1 MSKSLKAFACA
12 FALGVAAAGA
22 ATGAVA
28 QDLTMAVWGGG
39 GANTW
44 REAFIKQ
51 FSPPG
56 DGHSVKM
63 VEVPNPAGALRSPAA
78 ANQYNLALVTYFE
91 AIALS
96 QAGLIETFT
105 DAQLPGA
112 ADVDRKY
119 LTKDKAGRLVG
130 LPVYFTYY
138 GIAYNTD
145 LAKAEDFASWQ
156 GLADPKW
163 KSKLSLTRPVYL
175 APYDSVIMAKAMGGS
190 ERDIDPGFKLLERI
204 VPSVLATYT
213 SLAHMNT
220 LLTRG
225 EVAAVPF
232 YASRVWALR
241 RQGATNVQIALPKE
255 GVLMLPY
262 VVVVPKG
269 AKNLDKS
276 LVWMNY
282 IAGAEPQLRAALLDG
297 WLPMNSKV
305 KLPEELQKTLGRPYD
320 EILKSL
326 YSPDWTVI
334 VERNEERV
342 NRAEKLMSG
351 VKQ

>member
-1 MSKSLKAFACA
+1 MMNRLKALACA
-12 FALGVAAAGA
+12 AAMTCLAGTAAA
-22 ATGAVA
+22 
-28 QDLTMAVWGGG
+28 QELTMAVWGGG

-51 FSPPG
+51 FSPAEKFTI
-56 DGHSVKM
+56 KM
-63 VEVPNPAGALRSPAA
+63 VDVPNPAGGLRSPAA
-78 ANQYNLALVTYFE
+78 ASQYNLALVTYFE

-96 QAGLIETFT
+96 KAGLIESF
-105 DAQLPGA
+105 DDNQLTGIK
-112 ADVDRKY
+112 DVDPKY
-119 LTKDKAGRLVG
+119 LTRDKAGRHVG

-156 GLADPKW
+156 GLADAKW
-163 KSKLSLTRPVYL
+163 KGKLSLTRPVYL
-175 APYDSVIMAKAMGGS
+175 APYDAVIMAKAMGGS
-190 ERDIDPGFKLLERI
+190 EKDIDPGFKLLERI
-204 VPSVLATYT
+204 VPNVLATYT

-241 RQGATNVQIALPKE
+241 RQGAANVEVAMPKE

-269 AKNLDKS
+269 AKHQDKA
-276 LVWMNY
+276 LVWLNY
-282 IAGAEPQLRAALLDG
+282 IAGAEPQLRAAALDG
-297 WLPMNSKV
+297 WLPMNAKV
-305 KLPEELQKTLGRPYD
+305 KLPDELQKTFGRPYE
-320 EILKSL
+320 EIVRNL
-326 YSPDWTVI
+326 YSPDWNV
-334 VERNEERV
+334 VVDHNEARV
-342 NRAEKLMSG
+342 DRAEKLLSG
-351 VKQ
+351 VQK

>member
-1 MSKSLKAFACA
+1 MEMLKGLKALACA
-12 FALGVAAAGA
+12 TALVCLGAASAAA
-22 ATGAVA
+22 
-28 QDLTMAVWGGG
+28 QNDLVMAVWGGG

-51 FSPPG
+51 FAPAG
-56 DGHSVKM
+56 GYTVKM

-78 ANQYNLALVTYFE
+78 ANQYSLALVTYFE

-96 QAGLIETFT
+96 NAGLIETF
-105 DAQLPGA
+105 DDKQLPGI
-112 ADVDRKY
+112 ADVDPKY
-119 LTKDKAGRLVG
+119 LTKDKAGRHVG

-138 GIAYNTD
+138 GIAFNTD
-145 LAKAEDFASWQ
+145 LAKAADFASWQ
-156 GLADPKW
+156 GLADAKW
-163 KSKLSLTRPVYL
+163 KGKLSVTRPVYL
-175 APYDSVIMAKAMGGS
+175 APYDAVIMAKAMGGS
-190 ERDIDPGFKLLERI
+190 EKDIDPGFKLLERI
-204 VPSVLATYT
+204 VPNVLTTYT

-232 YASRVWALR
+232 YASRVWSLR
-241 RQGATNVQIALPKE
+241 RHGAANVDIVIPKE
-255 GVLMLPY
+255 GALMLPY
-262 VVVVPKG
+262 VVVIPKG
-269 AKNLDKS
+269 AKNQDNAR
-276 LVWMNY
+276 VWLNY

-305 KLPEELQKTLGRPYD
+305 KLPDDLQKTLGQPYD
-320 EILKSL
+320 KIVQSL
-326 YSPDWTVI
+326 YSPDWRVV
-334 VERNEERV
+334 VEHNEERV

>member
-1 MSKSLKAFACA
+1 MMNRLKALACA
-12 FALGVAAAGA
+12 AAMTCLAGTAAA
-22 ATGAVA
+22 
-28 QDLTMAVWGGG
+28 QELTMAVWGGG

-51 FSPPG
+51 FSPAEKFTI
-56 DGHSVKM
+56 KM
-63 VEVPNPAGALRSPAA
+63 VEVPNPAGGLRSPAA
-78 ANQYNLALVTYFE
+78 ASQYNLALVTYFE

-96 QAGLIETFT
+96 KAGLIESF
-105 DAQLPGA
+105 DDNQLTGIK
-112 ADVDRKY
+112 DVDPKY
-119 LTKDKAGRLVG
+119 LTRDKAGRHVG

-156 GLADPKW
+156 GLADAKW
-163 KSKLSLTRPVYL
+163 KGKLSLTRPVYL
-175 APYDSVIMAKAMGGS
+175 APYDAVIMAKAMGGS
-190 ERDIDPGFKLLERI
+190 EKDIDPGFKLLERI
-204 VPSVLATYT
+204 VPNVLATYT

-241 RQGATNVQIALPKE
+241 RQGAANVEVAMPKE

-269 AKNLDKS
+269 AKHQDKA
-276 LVWMNY
+276 LVWLNY
-282 IAGAEPQLRAALLDG
+282 IAGAEPQLRAAALDG
-297 WLPMNSKV
+297 WLPMNAKV
-305 KLPEELQKTLGRPYD
+305 KLPDELQKTFGRPYE
-320 EILKSL
+320 EIVRNL
-326 YSPDWTVI
+326 YSPDWNV
-334 VERNEERV
+334 VVDHNEARV
-342 NRAEKLMSG
+342 DRAEKLLSG
-351 VKQ
+351 VQK

>member
-1 MSKSLKAFACA
+1 MNRLKALVCSVVIACA
-12 FALGVAAAGA
+12 GSGA
-22 ATGAVA
+22 AA

-44 REAFIKQ
+44 RDAFIKQ
-51 FSPPG
+51 FAPTAG
-56 DGHSVKM
+56 FTVKM
-63 VEVPNPAGALRSPAA
+63 AEVPNTAGAVRSPAA
-78 ANQYNLALVTYFE
+78 ASQYNAVLVTYFE

-96 QAGLIETFT
+96 KAGLIETF
-105 DAQLPGA
+105 DDKQLPGI
-112 ADVDRKY
+112 ADVDPKY
-119 LTKDKAGRLVG
+119 LTKDKSGRHVG

-145 LAKAEDFASWQ
+145 LARPADFSSWQ
-156 GLADPKW
+156 DLANPKW
-163 KSKLSLTRPVYL
+163 KGKLSVTRPVYL
-175 APYDSVIMAKAMGGS
+175 APYDAVIMAKAMGGS
-190 ERDIDPGFKLLERI
+190 EKDIEPGFKLLERI
-204 VPSVLATYT
+204 LPNVLATYT

-232 YASRVWALR
+232 YASRVWSLR
-241 RQGATNVQIALPKE
+241 RHGATNVDIVMPKE

-269 AKNLDKS
+269 AKERANTLKW
-276 LVWMNY
+276 LNY

-305 KLPEELQKTLGRPYD
+305 KLPPELEKTLGQSYG
-320 EILKSL
+320 EIVKSL
-326 YSPDWTVI
+326 YSPDWSVV
-334 VERNEERV
+334 VEHNEERV

-351 VKQ
+351 VKK

>member
-1 MSKSLKAFACA
+1 MMNRLKALACA
-12 FALGVAAAGA
+12 VVLACSSGA
-22 ATGAVA
+22 ASA
-28 QDLTMAVWGGG
+28 QELTFAVWGGG

-51 FSPPG
+51 FNAPAGVSI
-56 DGHSVKM
+56 KM

-96 QAGLIETFT
+96 NAGLIETF
-105 DAQLPGA
+105 DDKQLPGI
-112 ADVDRKY
+112 ADVDPKF
-119 LTKDKAGRLVG
+119 LTKDKAGKHVG

-145 LAKAEDFASWQ
+145 LAKAADFASWQ
-156 GLADPKW
+156 GLTDPKW
-163 KSKLSLTRPVYL
+163 KGKLSLTRPVYL
-175 APYDSVIMAKAMGGS
+175 APYDAVIMARAMGGS
-190 ERDIDPGFKLLERI
+190 EKDIEPGFKLLEKI
-204 VPSVLATYT
+204 VPNVLATYT

-232 YASRVWALR
+232 YASRVWSLR
-241 RQGATNVQIALPKE
+241 RHGAANVDIVIPKE
-255 GVLMLPY
+255 GALMLPY
-262 VVVVPKG
+262 VAVVPKG
-269 AKNLDKS
+269 AKNQDKS
-276 LVWMNY
+276 LAWLNY
-282 IAGAEPQLRAALLDG
+282 VAGVEPQLRAALLDG

-305 KLPEELQKTLGRPYD
+305 KLPEELQKTLGKPY
-320 EILKSL
+320 ETIVKSL
-326 YSPDWTVI
+326 YSPDWRVV
-334 VERNEERV
+334 VEDNEERV
-342 NRAEKLMSG
+342 NRAEKLLSG